1 MVLHIIS
8 QSVTCVFKA
17 QQNRMTKLKRLIIQ
31 SVGEDMESTGSLV
44 C

>member
-8 QSVTCVFKA
+8 QSVTCVFRA